1 MELNIEKAVKN
12 GVDKA
17 LNEIELCIG
26 MTLKEA
32 VEKQVPQKA
41 YCSLHLC
48 PVCDGFIEAIS
59 SKIQDPQINYCIF

>member
-17 LNEIELCIG
+17 LNDIELCIG

-48 PVCDGFIEAIS
+48 PVCDGFIEIG
-59 SKIQDPQINYCIF
+59 KHYCSDCGQALEWV